1 MLPGPHWSGRLSA
14 SVTWFQLCPPSSLCS
29 RNAVAQPCMA
39 QLSWSKTLAQASPG
53 DPGGPAARPTRTSG
67 DSGTGLVIRPK
78 ARQWRPPSALAR
90 TLITD
95 PAGSAAHI
103 WPAAAAV
110 ANTGPGAASTG
121 VQCAPPSRLTSS
133 WLGQRVVEGTARQR
147 SDVATPS
154 RPEKNWTWFTAA
166 GSRAITRQ
174 CRPASVVPIS
184 VRPQEAPEPGQ
195 AISAQACAGSV
206 ALRAS
211 GSPAPCHCGC
221 QVRPAVT
228 ECQISARAA
237 PLPG

>member
-1 MLPGPHWSGRLSA
+1 MLPGPHWSGLLSA
-14 SVTWFQLCPPSSLCS
+14 RVTWFQLCPPSSLCS

-39 QLSWSKTLAQASPG
+39 QLSWSKTLAQARPG
-53 DPGGPAARPTRTSG
+53 DPGRSASRSSLTSG
-67 DSGTGLVIRPK
+67 DSGTELVTRPR
-78 ARQWRPPSALAR
+78 ARQWRPPSVLVR
-90 TLITD
+90 KLITD
-95 PAGSAAHI
+95 PDGSAAHI

-121 VQCAPPSRLTSS
+121 VQCAPPSWLTSN
-133 WLGQRVVEGTARQR
+133 WPGQRVVAGMARQR

-184 VRPQEAPEPGQ
+184 VRPQEAPLDSRAEPGQ

-211 GSPAPCHCGC
+211 GLPLPSHCG
-221 QVRPAVT
+221 
-228 ECQISARAA
+228 
-237 PLPG
+237 